1 MTTIGSPE
9 AVRAFVRDLMQAMLA
24 GDLEEM
30 RARLTDDVVWHV
42 PPSSAPQFSSVVGI
56 DTLLDFVRRAAG
68 LYYEPGSLR
77 MEPVLE
83 AAEGDR
89 CLVLTRIRARTRTG
103 RDYENLYAFGFR
115 LREGRAYE
123 IWELLDTAHFRS
135 QTAS

>member
-1 MTTIGSPE
+1 MKTAGNPE
-9 AVRAFVRDLMQAMLA
+9 AIRASVRQLMQSMLA
-24 GDLEEM
+24 GDLDGM
-30 RARLTDDVVWHV
+30 RARLSQDVVWHV
-42 PPSSAPQFSSVVGI
+42 PPSSAPRYSSLEGI
-56 DTLLDFVRRAAG
+56 DTLLDFLRSAAG

-83 AAEGDR
+83 AAEGDS

-115 LREGRAYE
+115 LREGRVCE
-123 IWELLDTAHFRS
+123 IWELLDTVHFRS